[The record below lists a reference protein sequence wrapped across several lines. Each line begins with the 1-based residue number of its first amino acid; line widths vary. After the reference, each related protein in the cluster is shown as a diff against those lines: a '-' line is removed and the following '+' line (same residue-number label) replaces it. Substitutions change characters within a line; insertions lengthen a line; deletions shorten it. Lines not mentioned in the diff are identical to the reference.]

1 MGKLEKWLEKN
12 KPLKRKSNLLEF
24 HDEITRLNELG
35 YTQNQI
41 SEYLKEVHETET
53 TQQNLSKFLKEPKK
67 VTMKVIKESH
77 KDVEEKAKNSDL
89 DNYFAKYK

>member
-12 KPLKRKSNLLEF
+12 KPLKRKSNLFEYQN
-24 HDEITRLNELG
+24 EITRLNELG

-41 SEYLKEVHETET
+41 AEYLKEVCQTET
-53 TQQNLSKFLKEPKK
+53 TQQNLSRFLKEPKK
-67 VTMKVIKESH
+67 ETMKVVKESH
-77 KDVEEKAKNSDL
+77 KVVEEKAKNSDL

>member
-12 KPLKRKSNLLEF
+12 KPLKRKSNLFEYQN
-24 HDEITRLNELG
+24 EITRLNELG

-41 SEYLKEVHETET
+41 AEYLKEVCQTET
-53 TQQNLSKFLKEPKK
+53 TQQNLSRFLKEPKK
-67 VTMKVIKESH
+67 EPMKVVKESH
-77 KDVEEKAKNSDL
+77 KVVEEKAKNSDL